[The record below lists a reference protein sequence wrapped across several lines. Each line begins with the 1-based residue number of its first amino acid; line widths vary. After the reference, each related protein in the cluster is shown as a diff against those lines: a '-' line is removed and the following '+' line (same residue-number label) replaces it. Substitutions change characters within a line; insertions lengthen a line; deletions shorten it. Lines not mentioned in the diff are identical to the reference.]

1 MKGLVEKCGGRGE
14 KWDLLS
20 WVDMTTPMSY
30 SETLRA
36 LAEEHTALPTRG

>member
-14 KWDLLS
+14 KWDLS
-20 WVDMTTPMSY
+20 WVDMITPMSY

-36 LAEEHTALPTRG
+36 LAEGHTTLPTRG